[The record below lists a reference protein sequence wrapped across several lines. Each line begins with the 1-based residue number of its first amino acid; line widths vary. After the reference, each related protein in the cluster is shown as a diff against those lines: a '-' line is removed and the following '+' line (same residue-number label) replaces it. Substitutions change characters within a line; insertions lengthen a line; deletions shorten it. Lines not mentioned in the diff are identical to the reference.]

1 MQEVLLF
8 LYYIGDDYMDNVS
21 SEKLYYSVYDTF
33 NDKVTIIC
41 NDDAVVGLKMGEV
54 SIENGTCQKTPLMDK
69 AVNELKEY
77 LQGERKGSEYQKKVW
92 NIIRSIPYGKTI
104 TYKDVAIEMGK
115 KKSFRAVG
123 GAIGK
128 NPLLIFVP
136 CHRVIGLNGA
146 LTGYAGGIE
155 RKENLLKLEH
165 AI

>member
-1 MQEVLLF
+1 
-8 LYYIGDDYMDNVS
+8 MDNVS

-77 LQGERKGSEYQKKVW
+77 LQGEHKYFDVPLKLEGSEYQKKVW

>member
-77 LQGERKGSEYQKKVW
+77 LLDNLNFLG
-92 NIIRSIPYGKTI
+92 
-104 TYKDVAIEMGK
+104 
-115 KKSFRAVG
+115 RA
-123 GAIGK
+123 
-128 NPLLIFVP
+128 
-136 CHRVIGLNGA
+136 
-146 LTGYAGGIE
+146 
-155 RKENLLKLEH
+155 
-165 AI
+165 